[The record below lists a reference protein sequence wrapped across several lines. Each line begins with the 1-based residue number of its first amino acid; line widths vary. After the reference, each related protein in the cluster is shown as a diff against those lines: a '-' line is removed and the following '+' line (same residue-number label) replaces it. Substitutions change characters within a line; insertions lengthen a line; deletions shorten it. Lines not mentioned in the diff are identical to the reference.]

1 MAYTVDKFL
10 MSFQNRIIHLPF
22 ICVSNYGDGT
32 QNFVQTSNDLISS
45 IELSI
50 GSFDEWSY
58 DFLDTT
64 LKLKFQDNFTWN
76 SSNDFRIL
84 FRSTLCSYPLASYRY
99 DFPFNLPLGNPYLIF
114 NEGSIANYD
123 STLNTIDLLDD
134 FRIAIYRNGITG
146 TNYPN
151 ESKQWFPKRKL
162 FDKSLI
168 TQKNSILFY
177 SPLFFKLQG
186 DFQAGEVITIYPSI
200 KVQYP
205 T

>member
-10 MSFQNRIIHLPF
+10 ISFQNRIIHLPF
-22 ICVSNYGDGT
+22 ICVSNFGDGT
-32 QNFVQTSNDLISS
+32 QNFQQVSNDLIAS

-64 LKLKFQDNFTWN
+64 LKLKFQNDFIWN

-84 FRSTLCSYPLASYRY
+84 FRSTLCTYPLVSYRY
-99 DFPFNLPLGNPYLIF
+99 DFPYNLPLGNPYIKL
-114 NEGSIANYD
+114 NEGSMANYD
-123 STLNTIDLLDD
+123 DNLNTIDLLDD
-134 FRIAIYRNGITG
+134 FRIAIYYKGIDG
-146 TNYPN
+146 TNY
-151 ESKQWFPKRKL
+151 STTCKSWFPQRKL
-162 FDKSLI
+162 FDRQTI
-168 TQKNSILFY
+168 TLKNSLLFY

-186 DFQAGEVITIYPSI
+186 DFQAGEIITIYPTI
-200 KVQYP
+200 KVKYP